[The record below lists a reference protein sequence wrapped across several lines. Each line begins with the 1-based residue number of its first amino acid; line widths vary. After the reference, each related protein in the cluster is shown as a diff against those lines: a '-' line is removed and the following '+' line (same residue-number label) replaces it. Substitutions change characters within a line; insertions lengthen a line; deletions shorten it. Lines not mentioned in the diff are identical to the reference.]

1 MYWIIDKMLKYAS
14 TMDTIPDPEIEE
26 LWRQFEDV
34 PMNPITEEI
43 EEDFLHFPIGTS
55 REEIWHWFD
64 EQHSMGINYL
74 LYEMG

>member
-1 MYWIIDKMLKYAS
+1 MNTLTDRIITLMEMRDAEVE
-14 TMDTIPDPEIEE
+14 D
-26 LWRQFEDV
+26 LWHQFGDV

-43 EEDFLHFPIGTS
+43 EEDFLCFPRGTS

-64 EQHSMGINYL
+64 EQHSMGVHYL

>member
-14 TMDTIPDPEIEE
+14 TMCNIPDPEIEE

-43 EEDFLHFPIGTS
+43 EEGFLFFPIGTS

>member
-1 MYWIIDKMLKYAS
+1 MNTLIDRIITLMEMRDA
-14 TMDTIPDPEIEE
+14 EIEE